1 MNQRAGRTLKVPP
14 QKANKKK
21 KEAASLPVIK
31 CTCGKEILL
40 VPNVKVMNEA
50 IETHVLEHIKDIK
63 SPKEAEVEA
72 ERVRDDLIIKV
83 LEKASEP

>member
-1 MNQRAGRTLKVPP
+1 MNQRSGRTLKVPP

-21 KEAASLPVIK
+21 KESTILPVIK
-31 CTCGKEILL
+31 CTCGKEIMM

-63 SPKEAEVEA
+63 SPKEAEAEA
-72 ERVRDDLIIKV
+72 ERVRNDLIIKV